1 MPGGRATSSHRGS
14 TAGHDHTAR
23 RAAPACGTAGSC
35 KDDSPAPPIPTARRH
50 WTVGS
55 IRGIL
60 LHLSGVVDIPNDH
73 QRRPG
78 EDQVPGPSTFVAVTH
93 FYHNFSLIRT
103 SGRPTHGNPQ
113 QVLIR
118 VAILPLSAKFARI
131 LQATDTRRE
140 TSRGARAPP
149 GTARSSRAG
158 GDGSARRAQPRCSPR
173 LTQLT
178 PNASRT
184 GGRRRQCCKKKSGST
199 SRRSRK

>member
-14 TAGHDHTAR
+14 TAGHDHIAR

-93 FYHNFSLIRT
+93 FYHNLRSFAPAAAPHT
-103 SGRPTHGNPQ
+103 
-113 QVLIR
+113 
-118 VAILPLSAKFARI
+118 AILS
-131 LQATDTRRE
+131 
-140 TSRGARAPP
+140 
-149 GTARSSRAG
+149 
-158 GDGSARRAQPRCSPR
+158 RCSSGSPFSPSAPNLR
-173 LTQLT
+173 AYSKPLTQ
-178 PNASRT
+178 PNPRGYSRLKHWRACRSWC
-184 GGRRRQCCKKKSGST
+184 GLIPIVHRRRT
-199 SRRSRK
+199 